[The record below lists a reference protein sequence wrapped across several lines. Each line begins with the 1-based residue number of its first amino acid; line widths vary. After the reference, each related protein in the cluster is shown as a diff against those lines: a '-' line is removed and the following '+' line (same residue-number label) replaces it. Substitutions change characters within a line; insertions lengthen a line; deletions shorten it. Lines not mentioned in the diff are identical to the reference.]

1 MCFFFMF
8 FVKTMYL
15 LETSSGVMKKYLQHY
30 IVILWYYIAI
40 FSVSMFHFVVRIY
53 KRGCMCIGVVFELL
67 FIFRA

>member
-1 MCFFFMF
+1 MFLLYF

-15 LETSSGVMKKYLQHY
+15 LETSSGVMKKYLQRY

>member
-1 MCFFFMF
+1 MCLFFMCI
-8 FVKTMYL
+8 VKTMYL
-15 LETSSGVMKKYLQHY
+15 LETCSGVMKKYLQHY

>member
-1 MCFFFMF
+1 MCLFSMF
-8 FVKTMYL
+8 FVKIMYL

-40 FSVSMFHFVVRIY
+40 FSVSMLHFVVRIY
-53 KRGCMCIGVVFELL
+53 KHGCMCIGVLFELL